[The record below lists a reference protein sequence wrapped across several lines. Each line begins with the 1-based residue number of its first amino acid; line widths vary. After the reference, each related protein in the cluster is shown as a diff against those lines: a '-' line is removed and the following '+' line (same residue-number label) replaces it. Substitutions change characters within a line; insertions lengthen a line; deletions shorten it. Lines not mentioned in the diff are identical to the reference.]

1 MRKLRVFLEEI
12 KFSHTVFALPFALVA
27 MLLAAGGLP
36 SAWTFLWILVAAVA
50 ARTAAMTFNRLA
62 DHEFDARNP
71 RTAGRALVTGELTTR
86 DMATRFAASAI
97 IFMVAAGMLNTT
109 CLLLSVPTLAVL
121 CGYSLTKRIT
131 DWSHLFLGLALGLAP
146 LGAWI
151 AVTGSLASWVP
162 LLLSL
167 AVLTWVAGFDVLYA
181 CQDVEVDRREEA
193 LHSLPKRHGVAGAM
207 AWARRL
213 HAVSLALFLGFWWVA
228 GLGMAGL
235 IGVLA
240 VGGLLVRQHA
250 LVSPRDLSR
259 IDAAFF
265 TSNGV
270 LSVVFLALVAIDVL
284 A

>member
-36 SAWTFLWILVAAVA
+36 SGWTFLWILVAAVA

-62 DHEFDARNP
+62 DREFDARNP

-86 DMATRFAASAI
+86 DMATRFAASALLFI
-97 IFMVAAGMLNTT
+97 LAAGMLNST
-109 CLLLSVPTLAVL
+109 CLLLSVPTLAIL

-151 AVTGSLASWVP
+151 AVTGSLWSWVP

-228 GLGMAGL
+228 GLGVAGL

-259 IDAAFF
+259 LDAAFF
-265 TSNGV
+265 TSNGA
-270 LSVVFLALVAIDVL
+270 LSIGFLALVAIDVL

>member
-36 SAWTFLWILVAAVA
+36 SAWTILWILVAAVA

-62 DHEFDARNP
+62 DREFDARNP

-97 IFMVAAGMLNTT
+97 IFIVAAGMLNST
-109 CLLLSVPTLAVL
+109 CLLLSVPTLAIL

-151 AVTGSLASWVP
+151 AVTGSLWSWVP

-228 GLGMAGL
+228 GLGVAGL

-259 IDAAFF
+259 LDAAFF
-265 TSNGV
+265 TSNGA
-270 LSVVFLALVAIDVL
+270 LSIGFLALVAIDVL